1 MELACPVCL
10 ELPAGQ
16 WHQCCNGHSMCGT
29 CWAKLDPR
37 RCPEC
42 RQQPLPPSN
51 RNLERERAI
60 DALPEVRRGRAHPR
74 YPRRAPAHAHDRTYQ
89 VCADCGEATTRGT
102 HAAHERACPK
112 RQRHCACGWRGLL
125 ADVATHEATCAHAIC
140 EKVVAPLKQENLK
153 LRHKLAEACS
163 TITKTLEPEIQRL
176 RAETLI
182 LLSSQT
188 VIRSDAESI
197 RVRVE
202 ALEEEPIPP
211 PARTDPAIM
220 SRIAALEGGR
230 REERTPVEDD
240 GDEECGHRHRRMRLW
255 EPHY

>member
-1 MELACPVCL
+1 M
-10 ELPAGQ
+10 
-16 WHQCCNGHSMCGT
+16 
-29 CWAKLDPR
+29 
-37 RCPEC
+37 
-42 RQQPLPPSN
+42 
-51 RNLERERAI
+51 
-60 DALPEVRRGRAHPR
+60 
-74 YPRRAPAHAHDRTYQ
+74 
-89 VCADCGEATTRGT
+89 CADCGEATTRGT
-102 HAAHERACPK
+102 HAAHERVCPK
-112 RQRHCACGWRGLL
+112 KQRHCACGWRGLI

-153 LRHKLAEACS
+153 LRHKLAEAVS
-163 TITKTLEPEIQRL
+163 TISTVLQPEISRL

-240 GDEECGHRHRRMRLW
+240 GDDDECGHRHRRMRLW

>member
-1 MELACPVCL
+1 
-10 ELPAGQ
+10 
-16 WHQCCNGHSMCGT
+16 MCGT

-60 DALPEVRRGRAHPR
+60 DALPEVTQTLPPSLPSPR
-74 YPRRAPAHAHDRTYQ
+74 TRSRPPPHVHQ
-89 VCADCGEATTRGT
+89 VCADCGEATTRGS
-102 HAAHERACPK
+102 HAAHERVCPK
-112 RQRHCACGWRGLL
+112 KQRHCACGWRGLIT
-125 ADVATHEATCAHAIC
+125 DVATHEATCAHAIC

-153 LRHKLAEACS
+153 LRHKLAEAVS

-211 PARTDPAIM
+211 SARTDPAIM

-240 GDEECGHRHRRMRLW
+240 DDEECGHRRRRMRLW

>member
-1 MELACPVCL
+1 M
-10 ELPAGQ
+10 
-16 WHQCCNGHSMCGT
+16 
-29 CWAKLDPR
+29 
-37 RCPEC
+37 
-42 RQQPLPPSN
+42 
-51 RNLERERAI
+51 
-60 DALPEVRRGRAHPR
+60 
-74 YPRRAPAHAHDRTYQ
+74 
-89 VCADCGEATTRGT
+89 CADCGEATTRGT
-102 HAAHERACPK
+102 HAAHERVCPK
-112 RQRHCACGWRGLL
+112 KQRHCACGWRGQI

-153 LRHKLAEACS
+153 LRHKLAEAVS

-188 VIRSDAESI
+188 VIRSDAEAI

>member
-1 MELACPVCL
+1 M
-10 ELPAGQ
+10 
-16 WHQCCNGHSMCGT
+16 
-29 CWAKLDPR
+29 
-37 RCPEC
+37 
-42 RQQPLPPSN
+42 
-51 RNLERERAI
+51 
-60 DALPEVRRGRAHPR
+60 
-74 YPRRAPAHAHDRTYQ
+74 
-89 VCADCGEATTRGT
+89 CADCGEATTRGT
-102 HAAHERACPK
+102 HAAHERVCPK
-112 RQRHCACGWRGLL
+112 KQRHCACGWRGLIT
-125 ADVATHEATCAHAIC
+125 DVATHEATCAHAIC

-153 LRHKLAEACS
+153 LRHKLAEAVS
-163 TITKTLEPEIQRL
+163 TISTVLQPEISRL

-188 VIRSDAESI
+188 VIRSDAEAI

-230 REERTPVEDD
+230 REERTPVEDED
-240 GDEECGHRHRRMRLW
+240 DEECGHRHRRMRLW